1 MRTPILWQSLKSRW
15 LSLKPRCLS
24 LSKTP
29 FFIIILLLLTS
40 CSQKP
45 QEKFIDSK
53 ILYSSWVEFH
63 QRKDEA
69 SCRDFIHNLENFQ
82 IDNFNSY
89 PELKNAAI
97 NQLETCKTEAQNIL
111 VILSDANRSDDADID
126 QSIQKIDLAMLAYLR
141 NQNYAL
147 EDTHNTFYQY
157 FIMYIVS
164 FAIGAVI
171 LIFLNVREIKK
182 RDRVISESES
192 FLRHTMEVQE
202 AERRRISR
210 ELHDTVAQSM
220 RYVSLLAENLKDK
233 EAATKIINTQNQNIE
248 DIRKLCYNLTP
259 PAISGNEMIGALEL
273 LGNKIFGE
281 NGELELRI
289 VAEESVDFSAWTDEQ
304 LMNIYRI
311 VQEAFQN
318 IKKHADAAEVTVL
331 FKNTCHPE
339 LDSGSHSDKMLK
351 RVQHDKKL
359 KLIITDDGC
368 GMSREMVNQINS
380 GLFEKTEKFHF
391 GVRNIVERVQLLGG
405 MVTYRSEPDCGTQI
419 TVEI

>member
-15 LSLKPRCLS
+15 LS

-69 SCRDFIHNLENFQ
+69 SCRIFIENLEHFE
-82 IDNFNSY
+82 IDKFNSY
-89 PELKNAAI
+89 PELKTAAE
-97 NQLETCKTEAQNIL
+97 NQLETCKNEAQNIL
-111 VILSDANRSDDADID
+111 VILSDTNRSEDADID
-126 QSIQKIDLAMLAYLR
+126 EAIQKIDLAMLAYLR

-171 LIFLNVREIKK
+171 LIFLNAREIKK
-182 RDRVISESES
+182 RDRVISESET

-273 LGNKIFGE
+273 LGNKTFGE

-289 VAEESVDFSAWTDEQ
+289 VAEESVDFSAWTDVQ

-331 FKNTCHPE
+331 FKNICHPD
-339 LDSGSHSDKMLK
+339 LDSGSPSDKMLK
-351 RVQHDKKL
+351 QVQHDKKL

-405 MVTYRSEPDCGTQI
+405 TVTYRSEPDCGTQI